1 MRQTVRITGA
11 ILIGAGLLGL
21 VWALVVWKWQDPI
34 TALYT
39 TYEQHT
45 LAESYDDGQLI
56 QATML
61 VGYYHVVA
69 FVTNALGTPLE
80 PGAVAY

>member
-45 LAESYDDGQLI
+45 LAESYDK
-56 QATML
+56 T
-61 VGYYHVVA
+61 
-69 FVTNALGTPLE
+69 FALS
-80 PGAVAY
+80 